1 MDYEWKPGQT
11 VAVYCGSGISQ
22 APLKTTLSRVT
33 KSGRAVIHLSQYHK
47 NGNMVGR
54 GDWSS
59 ARIEPWTA
67 EHDAEIEADRKQ
79 RLGRHVR
86 SFLEASQ
93 PRFTPDEIIEAVR
106 AALAANATESPGAS
120 AKGGT

>member
-1 MDYEWKPGQT
+1 MDYQWKPGQT
-11 VAVYCGSGISQ
+11 VALYHGSGVSSTARKMTI
-22 APLKTTLSRVT
+22 ARVT

-67 EHDAEIEADRKQ
+67 EHDAEVEADRKQ

-93 PRFTPDEIIEAVR
+93 PHFTPDEIIEAVR
-106 AALAANATESPGAS
+106 AALAAKATESLGAPNT
-120 AKGGT
+120 KG